1 MVVSSRSGRV
11 GGCADS
17 ASSDARHRRHYTS
30 AGYFVNQ
37 VAAEAAAVV
46 E

>member
-1 MVVSSRSGRV
+1 MVEFV
-11 GGCADS
+11 GCAAN
-17 ASSDARHRRHYTS
+17 ASSDARHRSYYTS

-37 VAAEAAAVV
+37 VAAEVAAVV